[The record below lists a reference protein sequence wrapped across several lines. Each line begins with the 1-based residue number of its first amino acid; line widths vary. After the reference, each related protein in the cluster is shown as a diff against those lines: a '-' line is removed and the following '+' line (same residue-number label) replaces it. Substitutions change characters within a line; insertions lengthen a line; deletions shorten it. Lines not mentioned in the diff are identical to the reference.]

1 MLRRFWLLFA
11 QVATVCVAALF
22 VVATLRPDLLA
33 RFAGKNNVVLV
44 QETPLTVPAPKIAS
58 LADAAKKA
66 MPSVVNIYTSKE
78 VRHRPPLADDP
89 ILRRF
94 FPGLEESEPRRATS
108 LGSGVIVSSEGY
120 VLTNNHVVEEA
131 DDIELVLA
139 DGRRMRAAVRGS
151 DPESDLAVLKVD
163 GKNLPVITF
172 GQLENVQ
179 VGDTVLAI
187 GSPFGFGSSVTHGIV
202 SALGRSHL
210 GINRFEDFIQ
220 TDAAVNPGNSGGAL
234 VDSSGNL
241 VGINSA
247 IFSQSGGSQGIG
259 FAIPSNMVRVVV
271 ASAKS
276 GGKAV
281 KRPWLGARLQ
291 AVTPEIAETL
301 GLKLPNGALVSS
313 VVSGSPA
320 AKAGLK
326 VSDLIVGIDGQ
337 EIDDPN
343 AFDYRFATRPI
354 GGSAQIDVQRAGKAL
369 KLTIA
374 LEAAPDSDRG
384 AIVLTSRSPF
394 QGANVANISPALA
407 DELHLDSDIEGVVVI
422 DLAEDGTAAHLGFQK
437 GDIILAVN
445 NQKIGKTSDL
455 EKAAQAS
462 SRVWRITLVRGGQ
475 QINVTLGG

>member
-11 QVATVCVAALF
+11 QIATVCVAALF

-33 RFAGKNNVVLV
+33 RFAGRNNVVLV
-44 QETPLTVPAPKIAS
+44 QETPVSVPAPKITS

-78 VRHRPPLADDP
+78 VRHRAPLTDDP

-94 FPGLEESEPRRATS
+94 FPGLEDNEPRRATS

-187 GSPFGFGSSVTHGIV
+187 GSPFGFGSRVTHGII

-259 FAIPSNMVRVVV
+259 FAIPVSLAKSVLEQIIKDGEVTRGWLGIEPQDITPELATAFSLSKSDGVLIRGVLKSGPADRAGMQVRDVVV
-271 ASAKS
+271 NIDGKPTHDVASLLAQIAALTPGS
-276 GGKAV
+276 Q
-281 KRPWLGARLQ
+281 ARLQ
-291 AVTPEIAETL
+291 VMRQQKPVDID
-301 GLKLPNGALVSS
+301 V
-313 VVSGSPA
+313 
-320 AKAGLK
+320 
-326 VSDLIVGIDGQ
+326 IVGK
-337 EIDDPN
+337 
-343 AFDYRFATRPI
+343 RP
-354 GGSAQIDVQRAGKAL
+354 K
-369 KLTIA
+369 
-374 LEAAPDSDRG
+374 P
-384 AIVLTSRSPF
+384 
-394 QGANVANISPALA
+394 
-407 DELHLDSDIEGVVVI
+407 
-422 DLAEDGTAAHLGFQK
+422 
-437 GDIILAVN
+437 
-445 NQKIGKTSDL
+445 
-455 EKAAQAS
+455 
-462 SRVWRITLVRGGQ
+462 RVS
-475 QINVTLGG
+475 

>member
-78 VRHRPPLADDP
+78 VRHRQPLTDDP

-94 FPGLEESEPRRATS
+94 FPGLEDDEPRRATS

-151 DPESDLAVLKVD
+151 DPESDLAVLKID

-172 GQLENVQ
+172 GQLDNVQ

-187 GSPFGFGSSVTHGIV
+187 GSPFGFGSSVTHGII

-259 FAIPSNMVRVVV
+259 FAIPVSLARTVLEQIIKDGEVTRGWLGIEPQDITPELATAFSLSKSDGVLIRGVLKSGPADRAGMQVRDVVV
-271 ASAKS
+271 NID
-276 GGKAV
+276 GKPTHDVVSLLAQIAALT
-281 KRPWLGARLQ
+281 PGSQARLQ
-291 AVTPEIAETL
+291 VLREQKQVDID
-301 GLKLPNGALVSS
+301 V
-313 VVSGSPA
+313 
-320 AKAGLK
+320 
-326 VSDLIVGIDGQ
+326 IVGK
-337 EIDDPN
+337 
-343 AFDYRFATRPI
+343 RP
-354 GGSAQIDVQRAGKAL
+354 K
-369 KLTIA
+369 
-374 LEAAPDSDRG
+374 P
-384 AIVLTSRSPF
+384 
-394 QGANVANISPALA
+394 
-407 DELHLDSDIEGVVVI
+407 
-422 DLAEDGTAAHLGFQK
+422 
-437 GDIILAVN
+437 
-445 NQKIGKTSDL
+445 
-455 EKAAQAS
+455 
-462 SRVWRITLVRGGQ
+462 RVS
-475 QINVTLGG
+475 